1 MTWPPRTRWGRWRL
15 TRDHKA
21 LEYRLRK
28 PAGEVYYVLLS
39 DCRTRDG
46 ALLRDVV
53 ATCAACRALIRL
65 VHLPR
70 AAKRAYCWRCCPAC
84 GGALPLP
91 EETDRDAL

>member
-1 MTWPPRTRWGRWRL
+1 MSRRRL
-15 TRDHKA
+15 PT
-21 LEYRLRK
+21 
-28 PAGEVYYVLLS
+28 LS
-39 DCRTRDG
+39 DRQAGPAQAPRGPACVQI
-46 ALLRDVV
+46 RDV
-53 ATCAACRALIRL
+53 AASCAACRALIRL